1 MRSCSMKHSLS
12 LHFWNF
18 RMANLNFS
26 PSNICFGFCRPQWV
40 VMSVLLCS
48 LILSPSFAI
57 GAPSITP
64 RMVEQFKNLSAS
76 EQKLLA
82 QQLGINLPSLSD
94 DSEKYRQ
101 QEVPLDQEGTQVFE
115 DTLEDAADS
124 GELEEESNEE
134 LSRFGSGLFD
144 PKLKTFVAVDNS
156 LPPDGYLLGTGDQL
170 NIQVFGKEPLDVTLE
185 IDRDGRIA
193 LPRLGAVS
201 LVGLTYLE
209 AKEVIRQKVAKG
221 MLGSEVIVSLG
232 ELRKINV
239 FLAGE
244 VRAPGSYNVSALT
257 TVSQALYLSGG
268 ISEIGSYRSIAVRRN
283 NQTVNLFDLY
293 DLLLK
298 GSRKGD
304 ITLRSGDVIFVPVA
318 PALVTISGQVKRP
331 AIYEIKR
338 EENLIQSIE
347 MAGGYTFDSAP
358 EFSTIERF
366 DKSLGVRTMI
376 TVGLQQSMHLVNG
389 DKVFVPVGTNE
400 PENPVELRGA
410 VVRAGLYQ
418 WKEGIRLSHFIGRL
432 DRDLLPEADRS
443 IGLIIRRKNIRRE
456 IEIVPFNPIDV
467 ARGPGTNQDLVLQ
480 VHDQVLILPSS
491 SKKLEDG
498 AEAMLE
504 QQNMEVNN
512 NQIND
517 LSSQAIQADGISLNS
532 RYELLQPVL
541 EQLKEQSRPGAP
553 EAIVSVEGAVKFPGS
568 YPLMKDPSIYQLIN
582 LAGGMRD
589 GAFLKNLEVR
599 RLKTNLQKGEV
610 ESSIIGVDLSGLAA
624 VFDLESRDVVR
635 INYLPKWNPDQNII
649 LSGEVRFPGK
659 YALREG
665 ETLRTIL
672 ERAGGFTAEAFPE
685 SLRYTSVAV
694 KELQRESVSRL
705 VQRFVRETGSRAT
718 VGLDSEDGRGFENNE
733 YEQVVLNAFQG
744 RIIVDIPRLLAGDE
758 AADVLLQDGDKIDVP
773 RLSEAVTVVGEVYEP
788 GTFRYVEGQG
798 LEGYLEMAAGFTE
811 LAKQKNMYVI
821 KANGSIVPV
830 DRGWKGLTRFSRQKH
845 DGIEVG
851 DVIVIPTDYDY
862 SLPLDRY
869 RSITSVVFESVAS
882 IAAFL
887 SIAK

>member
-1 MRSCSMKHSLS
+1 MTNLTLSFYDFLIHCRSTQWLVIFGF
-12 LHFWNF
+12 LFG
-18 RMANLNFS
+18 LIFS
-26 PSNICFGFCRPQWV
+26 PP
-40 VMSVLLCS
+40 
-48 LILSPSFAI
+48 FAV

-64 RMVEQFKNLSAS
+64 RMVEQFKNLSER

-82 QQLGINLPSLSD
+82 QELGVTLPSLTGNPG
-94 DSEKYRQ
+94 ENTQ
-101 QEVPLDQEGTQVFE
+101 QEVPLEQERTQIFQ
-115 DTLEDAADS
+115 DILDDAA
-124 GELEEESNEE
+124 ENEEMVEERNGE

-144 PKLKTFVAVDNS
+144 PELKAFVAVDNA
-156 LPPDGYLLGTGDQL
+156 LPPDGYLLGAGDQL
-170 NIQVFGKEPLDVTLE
+170 NIQVFGKEPIDVTLE

-201 LVGLTYLE
+201 LVGLTFLE
-209 AKEVIRQKVAKG
+209 AKEVISQKVVKG

-244 VRAPGSYNVSALT
+244 IHAPGSYNVSALT

-268 ISEIGSYRSIAVRRN
+268 ISDIGSYRSIAVLRN
-283 NQTVNLFDLY
+283 NRSVNSFDLY

-298 GSRKGD
+298 GSREGD

-331 AIYEIKR
+331 AIYEVK
-338 EENLIQSIE
+338 EENLTESIA
-347 MAGGYTFDSAP
+347 MAGGYTYDAAP
-358 EFSTIERF
+358 AFSTIERF
-366 DKSLGVRTMI
+366 DKSLGLPTMI
-376 TVGLQQSMHLVNG
+376 TVGLQQSMHLING
-389 DKVFVPVGTNE
+389 DKVFVPVGPNE
-400 PENPVELRGA
+400 PENAVELRGA
-410 VVRAGLYQ
+410 VVRAGPYQ

-432 DRDLLPEADRS
+432 DKDLLPEADRS
-443 IGLIIRRKNIRRE
+443 IGLIIRRKNIRRD
-456 IEIVPFNPIDV
+456 IEILPFSPIDV
-467 ARGPGTNQDLVLQ
+467 AIGPGSDQDPVLA
-480 VHDQVLILPSS
+480 VHDRILILPSS
-491 SKKLEDG
+491 SKKLEDET
-498 AEAMLE
+498 AARLE
-504 QQNMEVNN
+504 QQSMD
-512 NQIND
+512 IND
-517 LSSQAIQADGISLNS
+517 IETDDLAALEIPAEANTIQS
-532 RYELLQPVL
+532 RYELLHPIL
-541 EQLKEQSRPGAP
+541 EQLKGQSRLGAP
-553 EAIVSVEGAVKFPGS
+553 EAIVSVEGAVKFPGR
-568 YPLMKDPSIYQLIN
+568 YPLMKDPSIYHLLN
-582 LAGGMRD
+582 LAGGVRD

-599 RLKTNLQKGEV
+599 RLQTNFEKGEV
-610 ESSIIGVDLSGLAA
+610 ESRIIGVDLSSLSMG
-624 VFDLESRDVVR
+624 FDLESRDVVR
-635 INYLPKWNPDQNII
+635 INYLPKWNPDQNVI

-718 VGLDSEDGRGFENNE
+718 VGLDADNGRGFENNE
-733 YEQVVLNAFQG
+733 YEQVVLSAFQG
-744 RIIVDIPRLLAGDE
+744 RIIVDIPRLLTGDK

-788 GTFRYVEGQG
+788 GTFRYVTGQG
-798 LEGYLEMAAGFTE
+798 LEGYIQMAAGFTE

-830 DRGWKGLTRFSRQKH
+830 KTGWKGLTRFSRQKH
-845 DGIEVG
+845 EEIEVG